1 MLIVNAPGFF
11 AMFWGI
17 IKKFID
23 PQTAGRIQIFSNQ
36 KKALKALEEL
46 VSIDEIPSDYGGNN
60 ITINQALIKMS
71 SDPLLIRQEVE
82 LLHCKKRHKAHG
94 KNEWELQRGE
104 RIEISVYTRSA
115 SAAKITVKVNGDDA
129 ESVEAC
135 CSFDSDTI
143 KSQSFKLDS
152 DAFVGPCTISL
163 EAEDLDTSDKKH
175 AKESKGYFLVVG
187 DVKKA
192 A

>member
-11 AMFWGI
+11 ALSWAI

-46 VSIDEIPSDYGGNN
+46 VDIEEIPADYGGHN
-60 ITINQALIKMS
+60 ITINEAFMNMS

-82 LLHCKKRHKAHG
+82 LLHVKKRHKAHG
-94 KNEWELQRGE
+94 KNEWVLKQGE
-104 RIEISVYTRSA
+104 RIDICVFTRSA
-115 SAAKITVKVNGDDA
+115 SSAKVTVRVNGDDA

-135 CSFDSDTI
+135 CAFDDGTI

-152 DAFVGPCTISL
+152 EAFVGPCTISL
-163 EAEDLDTSDKKH
+163 EAEDLDTAEKKH

-187 DVKKA
+187 DIKKLA
-192 A
+192 